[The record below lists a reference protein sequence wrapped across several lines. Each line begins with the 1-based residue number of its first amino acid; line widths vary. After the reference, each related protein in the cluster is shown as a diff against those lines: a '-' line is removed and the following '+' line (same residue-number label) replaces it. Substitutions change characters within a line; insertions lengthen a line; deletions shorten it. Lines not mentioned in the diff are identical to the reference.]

1 MYKINYAGSQS
12 ASISFLV
19 GIIFKQSIMN
29 ICVLLKTMLL
39 TLISLPCIMYMP
51 EAYVLLNCDFGADD
65 ESIVCKL
72 KELPEIIEVNG
83 VSGAY
88 DLLVKV
94 SADTMEK
101 LKETISLRIRTID
114 NIKSTLSLI
123 VIEGQG

>member
-1 MYKINYAGSQS
+1 
-12 ASISFLV
+12 
-19 GIIFKQSIMN
+19 
-29 ICVLLKTMLL
+29 
-39 TLISLPCIMYMP
+39 MP
-51 EAYVLLNCDFGADD
+51 VAYVLLNCDFGVDD
-65 ESIVCKL
+65 ESNIYKL
-72 KELPEIIEVNG
+72 KELPEVVEVNG

>member
-1 MYKINYAGSQS
+1 
-12 ASISFLV
+12 
-19 GIIFKQSIMN
+19 
-29 ICVLLKTMLL
+29 
-39 TLISLPCIMYMP
+39 MP
-51 EAYVLLNCDFGADD
+51 VAYVLLNRDFGADD
-65 ESIVCKL
+65 ENIIYKL
-72 KELPEIIEVNG
+72 KELPQVVEVNE

-101 LKETISLRIRTID
+101 LKEIISLRIRTID

>member
-1 MYKINYAGSQS
+1 MTKHAALHLQVFASSVGLLLAKAELRIFMYSLKA
-12 ASISFLV
+12 LV
-19 GIIFKQSIMN
+19 
-29 ICVLLKTMLL
+29 L
-39 TLISLPCIMYMP
+39 TLISLHRTLYMP
-51 EAYVLLNCDFGADD
+51 EAYVLLNCDFGVDD
-65 ESIVCKL
+65 ESIVNKL
-72 KELPEIIEVNG
+72 KELPEIVEVNG

>member
-1 MYKINYAGSQS
+1 M
-12 ASISFLV
+12 
-19 GIIFKQSIMN
+19 
-29 ICVLLKTMLL
+29 
-39 TLISLPCIMYMP
+39 
-51 EAYVLLNCDFGADD
+51 LLNCDFGADD
-65 ESIVCKL
+65 ENIVYKL
-72 KELPEIIEVNG
+72 EELPEIIEVNG

-114 NIKSTLSLI
+114 NVKSTLSLI

>member
-1 MYKINYAGSQS
+1 
-12 ASISFLV
+12 
-19 GIIFKQSIMN
+19 
-29 ICVLLKTMLL
+29 
-39 TLISLPCIMYMP
+39 MP
-51 EAYVLLNCDFGADD
+51 EV
-65 ESIVCKL
+65 V
-72 KELPEIIEVNG
+72 EVNG

>member
-1 MYKINYAGSQS
+1 
-12 ASISFLV
+12 
-19 GIIFKQSIMN
+19 
-29 ICVLLKTMLL
+29 
-39 TLISLPCIMYMP
+39 MYMP

-65 ESIVCKL
+65 ENIVYKL

>member
-1 MYKINYAGSQS
+1 
-12 ASISFLV
+12 V
-19 GIIFKQSIMN
+19 
-29 ICVLLKTMLL
+29 LL
-39 TLISLPCIMYMP
+39 TLIPLSHIIYMP
-51 EAYVLLNCDFGADD
+51 VAYVLLNCDFGVDD
-65 ESIVCKL
+65 ESIIYKL
-72 KELPEIIEVNG
+72 KELPEVVEVNG

-114 NIKSTLSLI
+114 DIKSTLSLI

>member
-1 MYKINYAGSQS
+1 
-12 ASISFLV
+12 
-19 GIIFKQSIMN
+19 
-29 ICVLLKTMLL
+29 
-39 TLISLPCIMYMP
+39 MP
-51 EAYVLLNCDFGADD
+51 VAYVLLNCDFGVDD
-65 ESIVCKL
+65 QSIICRL
-72 KELPEIIEVNG
+72 KELPEVVEVNG

-101 LKETISLRIRTID
+101 LKQTISLRIRTID

>member
-1 MYKINYAGSQS
+1 MS
-12 ASISFLV
+12 
-19 GIIFKQSIMN
+19 
-29 ICVLLKTMLL
+29 
-39 TLISLPCIMYMP
+39 
-51 EAYVLLNCDFGADD
+51 EAYVLLNCDFGVDY
-65 ESIVCKL
+65 ESIVNKL
-72 KELPEIIEVNG
+72 KELPEIVEVNG

-114 NIKSTLSLI
+114 NVKSTLSLI

>member
-1 MYKINYAGSQS
+1 
-12 ASISFLV
+12 
-19 GIIFKQSIMN
+19 
-29 ICVLLKTMLL
+29 MLL

-65 ESIVCKL
+65 ENIVYKL

>member
-1 MYKINYAGSQS
+1 
-12 ASISFLV
+12 
-19 GIIFKQSIMN
+19 
-29 ICVLLKTMLL
+29 
-39 TLISLPCIMYMP
+39 MP
-51 EAYVLLNCDFGADD
+51 VAYVLLNCDFGVDD
-65 ESIVCKL
+65 ESIIYRL
-72 KELPEIIEVNG
+72 KGLPEVVEVNG

-101 LKETISLRIRTID
+101 LKQTISLRIRTID